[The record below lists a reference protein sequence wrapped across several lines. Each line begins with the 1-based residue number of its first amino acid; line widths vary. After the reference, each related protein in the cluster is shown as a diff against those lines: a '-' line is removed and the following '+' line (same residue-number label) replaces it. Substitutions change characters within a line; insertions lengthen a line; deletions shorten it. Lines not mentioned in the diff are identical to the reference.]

1 MAKRDEIIE
10 EKNKIPPVKVQ
21 EKVSIEKIL
30 VENFV
35 SLQKVMTNLVV
46 KFDNLSGQISK
57 LLELFEISAKTL
69 AEREPEK
76 NENKEVVEKL
86 NGLMEQNK
94 IIAKGLIL
102 LHEKREEG
110 VPEEMPAPNREVAP
124 APMPQIP
131 PARVQIPQL
140 GNRTIEK
147 PVTEP
152 LKNQQMRKIGV

>member
-1 MAKRDEIIE
+1 MVKRDEIIE
-10 EKNKIPPVKVQ
+10 EKNKIPPVKAQ

-76 NENKEVVEKL
+76 NENKEVVDKL

-110 VPEEMPAPNREVAP
+110 VSEEISAPEMEMAP
-124 APMPQIP
+124 APMPQVP
-131 PARVQIPQL
+131 LAKAQIQSL
-140 GNRTIEK
+140 GNRTIER
-147 PVTEP
+147 PATEMP
-152 LKNQQMRKIGV
+152 KNPQIRKMGV